1 MGARRHH
8 VAFGAALLAAA
19 VFAAGGDAD
28 AQTRRTHYAYGAIAY
43 HRSTDSV
50 GYAYDYPT
58 ERAASVAAL
67 NQCGQ
72 PTCSIVI
79 AFRNACG
86 AVAIAPSKK
95 QPSGGRGVTAQEAES
110 RALKACGVDAC
121 HIVAWACTR

>member
-8 VAFGAALLAAA
+8 VILAALAAA
-19 VFAAGGDAD
+19 LTVLAAAGDAD
-28 AQTRRTHYAYGAIAY
+28 AQTWRRQYAHGAIAY
-43 HRSTDSV
+43 HPSTDSV

-58 ERAASVAAL
+58 ARAASVAAL

-72 PTCSIVI
+72 PACAVVI

-86 AVAIAPSKK
+86 AVAVAPTRK
-95 QPSGGRGVTAQEAES
+95 QPVGGRGVTAQEAES
-110 RALKACGVDAC
+110 RALKACGLATC